1 MNSKMQEYTSVLV
14 EQVVQ
19 ERGSLEILEDELKEG
34 TKAKG
39 ELTAIF
45 EILFPFATWD
55 EQSINLIPKIQE
67 MNGVNDLIA
76 GLVTTEIA
84 HKEID
89 FDSFS
94 KSMNP
99 IGIAMAAI
107 GLFEWMDTN
116 VLSMESLEH
125 DINMSKNT
133 RRTWLKFFFEK
144 PTDSLEITTKPH
156 KFYKVR
162 KISPKDYFHI
172 WGKFIIVDMAD
183 FDDDFK
189 DRIAALKQGWVVS
202 KKDLKNKYNKRSED
216 IKIALEDAVEQPDY
230 PSSWPKV
237 IPDKDKFPYS
247 VSLFIARELS
257 LM

>member
-1 MNSKMQEYTSVLV
+1 MPHYIGVFEKLAIQRSGSKEVF
-14 EQVVQ
+14 
-19 ERGSLEILEDELKEG
+19 
-34 TKAKG
+34 KAKLAERIESDG
-39 ELTAIF
+39 EAKATLD
-45 EILFPFATWD
+45 ILFPVREWN
-55 EQSINLIPKIQE
+55 EESIELIQQAEHMRGLNDFITGVVQTDL
-67 MNGVNDLIA
+67 MNTFIDLDALFKHTHPLALVLA
-76 GLVTTEIA
+76 G
-84 HKEID
+84 
-89 FDSFS
+89 F
-94 KSMNP
+94 
-99 IGIAMAAI
+99 GI
-107 GLFEWMDTN
+107 FEWLNTN
-116 VLSMESLEH
+116 MLSMESLEH

-172 WGKFIIVDMAD
+172 WGKFITVDMD
-183 FDDDFK
+183 YFDDDFK
-189 DRIAALKQGWVVS
+189 ERIAALKQGWVVS